1 LDKYLE
7 IVEENQEKR
16 KNHAKKVEEYQEK
29 LLNLTSKIVEIKIV
43 EPSIANSTTYVN
55 QICSKL
61 FKKGPLRETKKET
74 TILHRCELRLPSTH
88 EKLKTILGIG
98 ISPNQKSGEKLSN

>member
-16 KNHAKKVEEYQEK
+16 KNHAKKIEEYQEK
-29 LLNLTSKIVEIKIV
+29 LLKLTSKIVEVKIAD
-43 EPSIANSTTYVN
+43 PSIANSTTYVN

-61 FKKGPLRETKKET
+61 FKKGPLKETKKEN
-74 TILHRCELRLPSTH
+74 TILHRCELRLPTTH
-88 EKLKTILGIG
+88 DKLKTILAIG
-98 ISPNQKSGEKLSN
+98 ISPNQKSGEESPN